1 MGYRITYDNGVA
13 KKEVIRAQR
22 VNWKKWGVVA
32 ASAAFAVT
40 LMVPQGRLWLR
51 DLILPGD
58 EDVTAAAL
66 EGIVTDLRSGEPLG
80 EAVDTFC
87 KEILAGG
94 T

>member
-1 MGYRITYDNGVA
+1 MA
-13 KKEVIRAQR
+13 L
-22 VNWKKWGVVA
+22 
-32 ASAAFAVT
+32 AVS

-51 DLILPGD
+51 DLLLPGN

-66 EGIVTDLRSGEPLG
+66 ESMVTDLRDG
-80 EAVDTFC
+80 EAIGQAVESFC

>member
-1 MGYRITYDNGVA
+1 MGYRITYDNGA
-13 KKEVIRAQR
+13 IRKQTVR
-22 VNWKKWGVVA
+22 IRRIKWKRW
-32 ASAAFAVT
+32 SAGAVGIVLAVS

-51 DLILPGD
+51 DLLLPGN

-66 EGIVTDLRSGEPLG
+66 ESMVTDLRDGEPIG
-80 EAVDTFC
+80 QAVESFC

>member
-32 ASAAFAVT
+32 VSAVFAVT

-66 EGIVTDLRSGEPLG
+66 EGIVSDLRSGEPLG
-80 EAVDTFC
+80 EAVETFC